1 MKQSQATTIDTIC
14 KQITDMLLQH
24 IENAEKTAIETFV
37 EEEKKTQPE
46 VKFSI
51 ATSYTI
57 GDHSKVKTTL
67 KYRATFGDETEDEIT
82 HNQTEMDL

>member
-1 MKQSQATTIDTIC
+1 MKKSQETTIDTIC
-14 KQITDMLLQH
+14 TQITDLLLQH
-24 IENAEKTAIETFV
+24 IDNAEKTAIETFV
-37 EEEKKTQPE
+37 EEKKTQPE